1 MPGLAPGPVQ
11 IRRRVDVHEKE
22 VRVPE
27 APQLLPGVLNPIDP
41 FQERV
46 HGQYPPVEGRP
57 YSWQQCA
64 GVGGAERVG
73 SAPESRDYR
82 RNAGRF
88 EALEKIPHQ
97 APGQKRHVTGGDENV
112 IEARGGEAG
121 FDAGEGPQS
130 TGSFVRYVL
139 GSVQPN
145 AATPGD
151 KNFVA
156 AAGERVLYMFDQGQS
171 IYLDGELLAPHPT
184 ATATGK
190 DHARSLAAQET
201 ALAVA
206 PSLKPRIFWRI
217 ILTRSRLPALPERR
231 ARRFASARSTAA
243 WCNLRATTHVPSLP
257 VKSSL
262 R

>member
-1 MPGLAPGPVQ
+1 M
-11 IRRRVDVHEKE
+11 
-22 VRVPE
+22 
-27 APQLLPGVLNPIDP
+27 QLLPGVLDPIDP

-46 HGQYPPVEGRP
+46 HGQYPPVEGSSD
-57 YSWQQCA
+57 SWQQCA

-73 SAPESRDYR
+73 PAPESRNYR

-97 APGQKRHVTGGDENV
+97 APGQKRHVTGGDENM

-121 FDAGEGPQS
+121 FDAGEGTQS
-130 TGSFVRYVL
+130 TGSFARYVR
-139 GSVQPN
+139 GSVQPD
-145 AATPGD
+145 AATPDD
-151 KNFVA
+151 KDFVA
-156 AAGERVLYMFDQGQS
+156 AAGARVLYVFDQGQPIS
-171 IYLDGELLAPHPT
+171 LDGELLATPPA

-190 DHARSLAAQET
+190 DHTRGLAAQET

-206 PSLKPRIFWRI
+206 PSLKPRIFWRS

-231 ARRFASARSTAA
+231 ARRFASARSTAV

-257 VKSSL
+257 ARSSL